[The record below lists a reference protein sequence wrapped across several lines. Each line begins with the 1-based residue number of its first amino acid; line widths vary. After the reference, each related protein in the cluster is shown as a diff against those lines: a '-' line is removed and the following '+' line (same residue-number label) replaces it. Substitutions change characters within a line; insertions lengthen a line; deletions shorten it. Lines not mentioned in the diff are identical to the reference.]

1 MHTIL
6 FRTVLECLLPLL
18 LATAAVAGD
27 TPRLRFATT
36 TSVQDS
42 GLLPF
47 LLPRFEE
54 RYRCRVHVIAV
65 GTGQA
70 LRLASSGD
78 VDLVLVHAPDAEL
91 EFVKQG
97 YGINRKTLMVNDFV
111 ILGPPADPARI
122 RGMKS
127 ASEALAAIAGRGA
140 VFVSRGDDS
149 GTHHKERA
157 IWKKAGITPSGP
169 RYLEI
174 GQGMGA
180 ALTMAGEKGAYTI
193 SDRATY
199 LGRRER
205 RKLEVLSEG
214 DPDLLN
220 HYSAIQV
227 NPARFPTV
235 NAPLARELV
244 HWLCSPEGQK
254 LIGDFR
260 PDGHALFQP
269 VCEPGK

>member
-1 MHTIL
+1 MRTIILRTIL
-6 FRTVLECLLPLL
+6 ICLLPLL
-18 LATAAVAGD
+18 RAAGAGAAD

-42 GLLPF
+42 GLLPY

-54 RYRCRVHVIAV
+54 RCRCRVHVIAV

-78 VDLVLVHAPDAEL
+78 VDLVLVHAPEAEL

-97 YGINRKTLMVNDFV
+97 HGVNRKTLMVNDFV

-122 RGMKS
+122 RGVKS
-127 ASEALAAIAGRGA
+127 ASGALAAIARRGA
-140 VFVSRGDDS
+140 AFISRGDDS
-149 GTHHKERA
+149 GTHRKELA
-157 IWKKAGITPSGP
+157 LWKKAGITPSGP
-169 RYLEI
+169 WYLEI

-180 ALTMAGEKGAYTI
+180 ALTMAGEKGSYTI
-193 SDRATY
+193 SDRATW
-199 LGRRER
+199 LGRRDR
-205 RKLEVLSEG
+205 LKLEVLSEG

-220 HYSAIQV
+220 HYSVIQV

-235 NAPLARELV
+235 NAPLALELV
-244 HWLCSPEGQK
+244 DWLCSPEGQK

-260 PDGHALFQP
+260 AGGHALFRP
-269 VCEPGK
+269 VCGPGK

>member
-1 MHTIL
+1 MRTIILRTIL
-6 FRTVLECLLPLL
+6 ICLLPLL
-18 LATAAVAGD
+18 RAAGAGAAD

-42 GLLPF
+42 GLLPY

-54 RYRCRVHVIAV
+54 RCRCRVHVIAV

-78 VDLVLVHAPDAEL
+78 VDLVLVHAPEAEL

-97 YGINRKTLMVNDFV
+97 HGVNRKTLMVNDFV

-122 RGMKS
+122 RGVKS
-127 ASEALAAIAGRGA
+127 ASEALAAIARRRA
-140 VFVSRGDDS
+140 AFISRGDDS
-149 GTHHKERA
+149 GTHRKELA
-157 IWKKAGITPSGP
+157 LWKKAGITPSGP
-169 RYLEI
+169 WYLEI

-180 ALTMAGEKGAYTI
+180 ALTMAGEKGSYTI
-193 SDRATY
+193 SDRATW
-199 LGRRER
+199 LGRRDR
-205 RKLEVLSEG
+205 LKLEVLSEG

-220 HYSAIQV
+220 HYSVIQV

-235 NAPLARELV
+235 NAPLALELV
-244 HWLCSPEGQK
+244 DWLCSPEGQK

-260 PDGHALFQP
+260 AGGHALFRP
-269 VCEPGK
+269 VCGPGK

>member
-1 MHTIL
+1 MRTIL
-6 FRTVLECLLPLL
+6 FRTILICLLPLL
-18 LATAAVAGD
+18 QATGAVAGD

-54 RYRCRVHVIAV
+54 RCGCRVHVIAV

-78 VDLVLVHAPDAEL
+78 VDLVLVHAPEAEL

-97 YGINRKTLMVNDFV
+97 YGVNRKTLMVNDFV
-111 ILGPPADPARI
+111 ILGPAADPARI
-122 RGMKS
+122 RGAKS
-127 ASEALAAIAGRGA
+127 ASEALAAIARRGA
-140 VFVSRGDDS
+140 VFISRGDDS
-149 GTHHKERA
+149 GTHRKERA

-169 RYLEI
+169 WYLEI

-199 LGRRER
+199 LGRRDR
-205 RKLEVLSEG
+205 LKLEVLSEG
-214 DPDLLN
+214 DPNLLN

-235 NAPLARELV
+235 NAPLALELV
-244 HWLCSPEGQK
+244 EWLCSPEGQK
-254 LIGDFR
+254 RIGDFR
-260 PDGHALFQP
+260 AGGHALFRP
-269 VCEPGK
+269 VCEPEK